1 LATSGLLDSG
11 LRFRPLTLPDRF
23 IDHMSPAAQIVEA
36 ALDAKAIVK
45 TVLGAMNREAAASV
59 AS

>member
-1 LATSGLLDSG
+1 
-11 LRFRPLTLPDRF
+11 
-23 IDHMSPAAQIVEA
+23 MSPAAQIVEA